1 MAKGWKPEK
10 GRHTQDHVRKSLGF
24 PAGEESADERWRSA
38 GKGSVQ
44 IDSRS
49 APRQDEGGE
58 AGEKI

>member
-38 GKGSVQ
+38 GKGSFQ

-49 APRQDEGGE
+49 APGKYEGGE
-58 AGEKI
+58 ASEKI